1 MAKKIDATVSDS
13 EVVETVLDPE
23 LIDPVGQE
31 DKADFV
37 VPSFSKGSI
46 LKQKKYKEHE
56 DLLRALLQEDK
67 QYTHAEVDSILAEF
81 KGRKVK

>member
-13 EVVETVLDPE
+13 EVVETV
-23 LIDPVGQE
+23 GQE
-31 DKADFV
+31 AEVAFV
-37 VPSFSKGSI
+37 VPSFSKESI
-46 LKQKKYKEHE
+46 LKQNKYKEKE

-67 QYTHAEVDSILAEF
+67 RYTHAEVNSILAEF